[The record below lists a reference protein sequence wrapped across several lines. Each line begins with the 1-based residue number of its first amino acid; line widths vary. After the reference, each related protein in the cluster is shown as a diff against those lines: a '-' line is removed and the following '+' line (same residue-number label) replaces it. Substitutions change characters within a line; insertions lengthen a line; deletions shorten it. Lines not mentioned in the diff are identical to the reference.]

1 LQSIYSS
8 TSSTKL
14 KYESLFPDQGDTMES
29 SYIRQPIVSV
39 LGHVDH
45 GKTTLLDYIRGSTV
59 ALREAGAITQHI
71 GATEVPIDVI
81 RELCGELL
89 KGKEFTLPGLLFID
103 TPGHHAFTTLRK
115 RGGSIADLAIL
126 IVDINEGF
134 KPQTYESLMILKQYK
149 TPFIVAVNK
158 IDTITGWR
166 REEGTLPE
174 RLSKQ
179 NDLARS
185 IFEEKIYEI
194 IGTLSEQGFS
204 SDLYTNIRDFS
215 RNVAIIPISAKTG
228 EGIPELLMVLV
239 GLAQR
244 FLEKHLTIEKGPAK
258 GTVLEVKEE
267 RGLGTTIDVIIY
279 SGTLRSTDTIA
290 VGTREEPVITK
301 IKALLKPKP
310 LDEIRDPREKFES
323 VEEVHA
329 ACGIKI
335 SAPDL
340 EDVIP
345 GSPLRVVTQ
354 ENKNEV
360 IREIKEQT
368 ELHIDLDDE
377 GAVVKA
383 DTIGSLEA
391 IVKEAK
397 SRNIKIRKAEVGNV
411 SKRDIVDASATND
424 PLQRIVLA
432 FNVKILPEAEE
443 EMRNQDVTVIKED
456 VIYTLM
462 ERYEEWVYKKKEEI
476 ERAKKE
482 AIPRPGMIKFLPE
495 YVFRVSK
502 PAIIGVRVLA
512 GRIKPGMKLMKDDG
526 RVIGTIRSIQSER
539 KSLDE
544 AIQGQEVAV
553 SIEGPT
559 VGRQIK
565 GGDILYTDLP
575 ESVVKKLK
583 EMGDLTYDE
592 KEVLDKI
599 IEIKRKTV
607 DRFWGL

>member
-1 LQSIYSS
+1 
-8 TSSTKL
+8 
-14 KYESLFPDQGDTMES
+14 MEK
-29 SYIRQPIVSV
+29 SYVRQPIVSV

-81 RELCGELL
+81 KEMCGELL
-89 KGKEFTLPGLLFID
+89 KGKDFTLPGLLFID
-103 TPGHHAFTTLRK
+103 TPGHHAFTTLRR
-115 RGGSIADLAIL
+115 RGGSIADIAIL

-149 TPFIVAVNK
+149 TPFVVAVNK

-166 REEGTLPE
+166 KEKGILPE
-174 RLSKQ
+174 RLKKQ
-179 NDLARS
+179 SELARS
-185 IFEEKIYEI
+185 IFEEKIYDI
-194 IGTLSEQGFS
+194 IGTLSEHGFS
-204 SDLYTNIRDFS
+204 SDLYSNIKDFT
-215 RNVAIIPISAKTG
+215 RNVAIVPISAKTG
-228 EGIPELLMVLV
+228 EGVPELLMILV

-279 SGTLRSTDTIA
+279 SGTLRATDTIA
-290 VGTREEPVITK
+290 VGTRNEPVITK

-310 LDEIRDPREKFES
+310 LDEIRDPKERFEN

-335 SAPDL
+335 SAPNL

-345 GSPLRVVTQ
+345 GSPLRVITP
-354 ENKNEV
+354 ENKDKV
-360 IREIKEQT
+360 IEEIKEQT
-368 ELHIDLDDE
+368 ELHIELDEE
-377 GAVVKA
+377 GAVAKA

-411 SKRDIVDASATND
+411 SKRDIIEASATND
-424 PLQRIVLA
+424 PLQRVILA

-443 EMRNQDVTVIKED
+443 EMKNHDVEVIRED

-462 ERYEEWVYKKKEEI
+462 ERYEEWVYKKREEI
-476 ERAKKE
+476 ERAKRE
-482 AIPRPGMIKFLPE
+482 AIPRPGMIKFLPG

-512 GRIKPGMKLMKDDG
+512 GRIKPGMKLIKEDG
-526 RVIGTIRSIQSER
+526 KVVGTIKSIQSEK
-539 KSLDE
+539 KSLNE
-544 AIQGQEVAV
+544 AIQGQEVAI

-565 GGDILYTDLP
+565 EEDILYTDLP
-575 ESVVKKLK
+575 EGVVRKLK

-592 KEVLDKI
+592 REVLNKI